1 MQIQT
6 INLTKKFAHLTV
18 LEKINVTLN
27 PGTVTVFLGPN
38 GAGKTTLLRLLDLLI
53 PPTEGEILYAGKP
66 ANMNKLLLR
75 RKMGFV
81 PQNPIMLNGTVIN
94 NIAYGLKIR
103 KMGGIESR
111 VEKVLSLVNLE
122 KLRSQPAT
130 RLSGGEKQR
139 LAIARVLVYDPEV
152 IFLDE
157 PTANLDPL
165 STAIIEELI
174 PQLAKEN
181 KTVVLTTHNLWQA
194 RRYGEQIYF
203 LAQGKIVQEGNGEK
217 IFRQPESLAVAE
229 FTGITNIWYGYL
241 NGKNNF
247 IVGKTKITVASEGK
261 GPGYAFLRAEE
272 ILLAREPLT
281 SSARNCLLAEI
292 IRIKDLGYAV
302 EITTQ
307 TEDLKI
313 SALITRNSLEE
324 LTLTVGK
331 RIYLVFKATSV
342 HISLL

>member
-1 MQIQT
+1 MEIRT
-6 INLTKKFAHLTV
+6 INLTKKFAQLTI
-18 LEKINVTLN
+18 LENINVTLN
-27 PGTVTVFLGPN
+27 PGTITVFLGPN
-38 GAGKTTLLRLLDLLI
+38 GAGKTTLLRLLDLLT

-66 ANMNKLLLR
+66 ANTDKLLLR
-75 RKMGFV
+75 RKMGYV
-81 PQNPIMLNGTVIN
+81 PQNPIMLGGTVSN
-94 NIAYGLKIR
+94 NITYGLKVR
-103 KMGGIESR
+103 KIEGIENR

-122 KLRSQPAT
+122 KLRSHPAKT
-130 RLSGGEKQR
+130 LSGGEKQR

-181 KTVVLTTHNLWQA
+181 KTIVLTTHNLWQA

-203 LAQGKIVQEGNGEK
+203 LAQGRIIQEGNGET

-229 FTGITNIWYGYL
+229 FTGITNIWHGYL
-241 NGKNNF
+241 DGKNNF
-247 IVGKTKITVASEGK
+247 IVGKTKIAVAAQSEGL
-261 GPGYAFLRAEE
+261 GYAFLRAEE
-272 ILLAREPLT
+272 ILVALEPIT
-281 SSARNCLLAEI
+281 SSARNCLSGEI
-292 IRIKDLGYAV
+292 IRIRDLGYAV

-307 TEDLKI
+307 IEDLKI
-313 SALITRNSLEE
+313 YALITRNSLEE
-324 LTLTVGK
+324 LALTVGK

-342 HISLL
+342 HISPL